1 MLIIEAL
8 CIDGANLNYIQLFFL
23 SKCIDKCCFNW
34 SINFCILSI
43 RHICLTLK
51 WLPKSWA
58 NTLSSV
64 FWQEFPLSSAADR
77 YVSSSIGELFILHP
91 RAMFVEET
99 WTRYCKDLYWL
110 SESKCIIATKIS
122 FWQIWSWQISLI
134 CETEW
139 AKAEEAQNRPYI
151 TT

>member
-1 MLIIEAL
+1 MCNLIACADNRSTVHRWSKLELHSAL
-8 CIDGANLNYIQLFFL
+8 FL

-91 RAMFVEET
+91 RPMFVEET
-99 WTRYCKDLYWL
+99 WTRYCKDLLLALRVKMHYCHKNQFL
-110 SESKCIIATKIS
+110 ANLKLANIIDMCNRMSES
-122 FWQIWSWQISLI
+122 
-134 CETEW
+134 
-139 AKAEEAQNRPYI
+139 
-151 TT
+151 